1 MAEPFTLDGNTILAS
16 YEHVRRSVEFKG
28 LPFAGWLEITGGG
41 VGREGQSDIFG
52 AGDEP
57 RGATDGRAVPKDLTA
72 KLELYTW
79 QSLKQALTIEA
90 LALGDN
96 SGTNYQKVE
105 WQIVDQYR
113 GANPT
118 QPTLTRTYTV
128 KIKEENPDTPND
140 GNQFHMELVL
150 KQIGIPKETYST

>member
-1 MAEPFTLDGNTILAS
+1 MAEPFTLDGNTLQAS
-16 YEHVRRSVEFKG
+16 YEHVQRSVEFEA
-28 LPFAGWLEITGGG
+28 LPFAGWVEITGGG
-41 VGREGQSDIFG
+41 VQREGQTDVFG

-57 RGATDGRAVPKDLTA
+57 RGKTNGRAVPQDLTA
-72 KLELYTW
+72 KLEWFTW
-79 QSLKQALTIEA
+79 QSLKQALIVKA

-105 WQIVDQYR
+105 WQIVDQFR

-128 KIKEENPDTPND
+128 KVKGESPDTPND
-140 GNQFHMELVL
+140 GNEFYVELVL
-150 KQIGIPKETYST
+150 TQVGIPQETYGT